1 MAKHA
6 DVEIFVRD
14 CEDARLLA
22 WFEAVA
28 GPARVAW
35 EREGATGYAT
45 AKGEIIVTHRM
56 EDGPFDGIWIPW
68 GRSRWGSDVACAREA
83 ARALGCVVRCEPGRE
98 VFGVRADD
106 DVLLEIEGGV
116 ERVVPGD
123 FGPAQAPD
131 DEED

>member
-1 MAKHA
+1 MAQHA

-14 CEDARLLA
+14 CDDGRLLA

-28 GPARVAW
+28 APARVAW

-45 AKGEIIVTHRM
+45 ARGEIIVTHRM

-68 GRSRWGSDVACAREA
+68 GRSRWKSDAACAREA
-83 ARALGCVVRCEPGRE
+83 ARALGCVVRCEPGRD
-98 VFGVRADD
+98 VPGVSAGD
-106 DVLLEIEGGV
+106 DVLLEIVGGE

-123 FGPAQAPD
+123 FGPETPPD
-131 DEED
+131 DEA

>member
-6 DVEIFVRD
+6 DVEIFVRG

-56 EDGPFDGIWIPW
+56 EDGPFDGIWIP
-68 GRSRWGSDVACAREA
+68 
-83 ARALGCVVRCEPGRE
+83 
-98 VFGVRADD
+98 
-106 DVLLEIEGGV
+106 
-116 ERVVPGD
+116 
-123 FGPAQAPD
+123 
-131 DEED
+131 